1 MEVALPARRLP
12 RAPAPAPLLTGQMP
26 THSSCSHG
34 CRSMTAG
41 LPTRV
46 LRQHSADP
54 GEPHCPQCFGLPQPA
69 QLRYVPAAGNGATN
83 FRRQAFTGRQR
94 NRFKQ
99 NIWAAALLQL
109 GNAGTEHRCRVCFQ
123 GTLGSCTRLMI
134 WTATHAK
141 QMPTR
146 IETSTVQHNGV
157 SIRMLHV
164 MTFIFCDVHRRCP
177 NSDNV

>member
-54 GEPHCPQCFGLPQPA
+54 GEPHCPQCPSLLSSVMCPLLGMAPQISGGKPS
-69 QLRYVPAAGNGATN
+69 QGASATDS
-83 FRRQAFTGRQR
+83 
-94 NRFKQ
+94 NRISGQ
-99 NIWAAALLQL
+99 Q
-109 GNAGTEHRCRVCFQ
+109 H
-123 GTLGSCTRLMI
+123 SC
-134 WTATHAK
+134 
-141 QMPTR
+141 
-146 IETSTVQHNGV
+146 S
-157 SIRMLHV
+157 
-164 MTFIFCDVHRRCP
+164 
-177 NSDNV
+177 